1 MDSGKQ
7 IRKSKTNKKIE
18 VFNKEES
25 KALYTIIKEYQRN
38 APESDEEHYDDYYNE
53 YNYPIKK
60 RIIDSL
66 LKKIG
71 NLLSNEQKIDIN
83 KDFLRKKY
91 HTFNNEI
98 GKNVYSKI
106 KKASSNLET
115 VEINY
120 FNMKRGEFKKRKV
133 DIYSISSKYIIG
145 YCHLRKDMRKFRI
158 SRISSARLTDNFYSI
173 PQNFNKNN
181 Y

>member
-38 APESDEEHYDDYYNE
+38 APESDEGYHDDYYDE

-60 RIIDSL
+60 RIIVSL

-71 NLLSNEQKIDIN
+71 DLLTKEQRININ

-91 HTFNNEI
+91 HAFNNEI

-106 KKASSNLET
+106 KKAFSNRET

-120 FNMKRGEFKKRKV
+120 FNMESGEFKKRKV
-133 DIYSISSKYIIG
+133 DIYPISSKYILG

>member
-1 MDSGKQ
+1 M
-7 IRKSKTNKKIE
+7 
-18 VFNKEES
+18 
-25 KALYTIIKEYQRN
+25 
-38 APESDEEHYDDYYNE
+38 
-53 YNYPIKK
+53 
-60 RIIDSL
+60 
-66 LKKIG
+66 KKIG
-71 NLLSNEQKIDIN
+71 DLLTKEQRININ

-91 HTFNNEI
+91 HAFNNEI

-106 KKASSNLET
+106 KKAFSNRET

-120 FNMKRGEFKKRKV
+120 FNMESGEFKKRKV
-133 DIYSISSKYIIG
+133 DIYPISSKYILG

-173 PQNFNKNN
+173 PPNFNKNN